1 MGLFYKSGRHVP
13 FRSRTLGEMERSVRE
28 VAFLTQSTCLVRF
41 VREKL
46 FFVQAYTDSKM
57 FMNIG
62 APWVQDLI
70 SIFDCWERIG
80 VRQEEMEFEKYKL
93 VFPTA
98 A

>member
-1 MGLFYKSGRHVP
+1 
-13 FRSRTLGEMERSVRE
+13 
-28 VAFLTQSTCLVRF
+28 
-41 VREKL
+41 
-46 FFVQAYTDSKM
+46 M

-98 A
+98 E

>member
-1 MGLFYKSGRHVP
+1 MSAGTLLPHMKVSVIP
-13 FRSRTLGEMERSVRE
+13 LTRSNR
-28 VAFLTQSTCLVRF
+28 AYVRF
-41 VREKL
+41 EDAWTFPPYSQSNTLVNAS
-46 FFVQAYTDSKM
+46 VQ
-57 FMNIG
+57 NIG
-62 APWVQDLI
+62 SPWVQDLI

>member
-1 MGLFYKSGRHVP
+1 MFRAFSELRESRKLSRSG
-13 FRSRTLGEMERSVRE
+13 ERSNR
-28 VAFLTQSTCLVRF
+28 AYVRF
-41 VREKL
+41 EDAWTFPPYSQSNTLVNAS
-46 FFVQAYTDSKM
+46 VQ
-57 FMNIG
+57 NIG
-62 APWVQDLI
+62 SPWVQDLI